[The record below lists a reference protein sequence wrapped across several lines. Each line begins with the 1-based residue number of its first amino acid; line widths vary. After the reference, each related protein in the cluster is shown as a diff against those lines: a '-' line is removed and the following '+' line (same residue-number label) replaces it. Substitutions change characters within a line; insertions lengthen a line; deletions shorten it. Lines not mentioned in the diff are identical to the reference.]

1 MIARILIVDDN
12 KNILAMLRDLLES
25 NHHEVLEATDGAQ
38 AFAMAEKHRPHLI
51 IMDIV
56 MPGLYGTTATK
67 QIHEY
72 KGMADIPIIIFSGS
86 TDKAVLEKIGI
97 HLDKDHVEFLKKPC
111 DSQTILDT
119 IRRMLPKG
127 GYTQ

>member
-72 KGMADIPIIIFSGS
+72 EGMADIPIIIFSGS

-97 HLDKDHVEFLKKPC
+97 HLDKDHVAFLKKPC

>member
-1 MIARILIVDDN
+1 MIAKILIVDDDEDVR
-12 KNILAMLRDLLES
+12 AMLRDLLES

-38 AFAMAEKHRPHLI
+38 AFAMAEEHRPHLI
-51 IMDIV
+51 IMDVV

-72 KGMADIPIIIFSGS
+72 KGMKDIPIIIFSGS
-86 TDKAVLEKIGI
+86 TDQAVLDKIGI

-111 DSQTILDT
+111 DSQTILDI
-119 IRRMLPKG
+119 IRRMLPEG
-127 GYTQ
+127 GYTR

>member
-1 MIARILIVDDN
+1 MIAKILIVDDDA
-12 KNILAMLRDLLES
+12 NIRTMLRDLLEH

-67 QIHEY
+67 KIHDY
-72 KGMADIPIIIFSGS
+72 KGLKDTPILIFSGS
-86 TDKAVLEKIGI
+86 TDQSVIEKVGMRMDED
-97 HLDKDHVEFLKKPC
+97 HLAFLKKPC
-111 DSQTILDT
+111 DAKVILET
-119 IRRMLPKG
+119 VRRMLPEG